1 MSKVTYRIATEADV
15 INLKQ
20 LTDSMLAHT
29 SLGVATESKIKG
41 LVNSPITLVM
51 LGIDN
56 ESNKLVGF
64 VCGVV
69 HESVFNTTK
78 RVSDIGLYVAP
89 EYRNSEIAAVLIEHL
104 ETWAMKMGAS
114 QIWLGQTTG
123 DYPKLVE
130 RFYNRLGYK
139 TQGFNCLKEL

>member
-1 MSKVTYRIATEADV
+1 MPKATYRPAVESDV
-15 INLKQ
+15 DAIKT

-29 SLGVATESKIKG
+29 SLGVATIAKIRA
-41 LVNSPITLVM
+41 LVTSPATLVQ
-51 LGIDN
+51 LAFVEDQIA
-56 ESNKLVGF
+56 GF

-89 EYRNSEIAAVLIEHL
+89 EYRSSEIAAVLIEHL
-104 ETWAMKMGAS
+104 ETWAMRQGAS

-123 DYPKLVE
+123 DNPRVVE

-139 TQGFNCLKEL
+139 TKGFNCLKEL

>member
-1 MSKVTYRIATEADV
+1 MSDTTYRIATESDV
-15 INLKQ
+15 AKLKQ

-29 SLGVATESKIKG
+29 SLGVATELKIRG

-51 LGIDN
+51 LAFSN
-56 ESNKLVGF
+56 EDLIGF
-64 VCGVV
+64 ICGVV

-89 EYRNSEIAAVLIEHL
+89 EHRSGIVAAVLIEHL
-104 ETWAMKMGAS
+104 ETWAMRQGAR
-114 QIWLGQTTG
+114 QVWLGQTTG
-123 DYPKLVE
+123 DYPRLVE

>member
-1 MSKVTYRIATEADV
+1 MTKATYRPAAESDV
-15 INLKQ
+15 AAIKT
-20 LTDSMLAHT
+20 LTDSMLEHT
-29 SLGVATESKIKG
+29 GLGVATVAKIRA
-41 LVNSPITLVM
+41 LVISPATLVQ
-51 LGIDN
+51 LAFVD
-56 ESNKLVGF
+56 ELLVGF

-69 HESVFNTTK
+69 HESVFNATL

-89 EYRNSEIAAVLIEHL
+89 EHRKADIAAILIANL
-104 ETWAMKMGAS
+104 ESWAKQKGAS

-139 TQGFNCLKEL
+139 TKGFNCLKEL